1 MILCL
6 TPNAALDRTVVA
18 PGYAKGGVLRATE
31 VVVAPGGKG
40 INVARVT
47 ALLDGKPFCAGFLGG
62 FTGRQVEALAEAEG
76 FRGRWTWLPGVETR
90 CCTIVVDPDGQVAVI
105 NERGAHVSL
114 GDWARL
120 HQDVMNA
127 AAQVETVCVCGSL
140 PTGSPLDAF
149 ENLLRELLAEGK
161 QVWVDTSGDPL
172 AAAARVPGVR
182 LKVNDDEVGTLL
194 KTPVKTPEAA
204 AAAARQL
211 STQMKAPCVITL
223 GALGAIYADDG
234 QCWRATPPQIQVV
247 SAVGSGDS
255 LLAGLLVGLET
266 GKAPDE
272 ALRSGVAAGAANALS
287 LGGGRFGLEEYRHML
302 DETVVEAISA
312 S

>member
-1 MILCL
+1 MILCV

-40 INVARVT
+40 INVARAT
-47 ALLDGKPFCAGFLGG
+47 ALLDGTPFCAGFLGG

-76 FRGRWTWLPGVETR
+76 FRGRWTWLPNLETR
-90 CCTIVVDPDGQVAVI
+90 CCTIVVDPEGEAVVI

-120 HQDVMNA
+120 HQDVLAA
-127 AAQVETVCVCGSL
+127 AAQVEAVCVCGSL

-149 ENLLRELLAEGK
+149 ENLLRDLLADGK

-172 AAAARVPGVR
+172 EAAARVQGVR
-182 LKVNDDEVGTLL
+182 LKINDDEIGALL
-194 KTPVKTPEAA
+194 KTTVRTPEAA

-211 STQMKAPCVITL
+211 SSQMKAPCVITL
-223 GALGAIYADDG
+223 GELGAIYADDG
-234 QCWRATPPQIQVV
+234 QCWHATPPKIQVV

-255 LLAGLLVGLET
+255 LLAGLVVGLEL
-266 GKAPDE
+266 GKPPAE

-287 LGGGRFGLEEYRHML
+287 LGGGRFGLDEYRWIL
-302 DETVVEAISA
+302 NDTSVETIY
-312 S
+312 